1 MRQKRIIVE
10 LDARSGT
17 KKITGE
23 MEDEYH
29 HIVLEIVIDDRE
41 LKIRD
46 IQLSLLRSPEPTCA
60 ECEENVQKLVG
71 TSLLHPHFRFLLIRT
86 IGGERGCSHI
96 LELLHEAHD
105 YTRSFVWDKTPAQ
118 NGSYTISRLN
128 QKGKVRCIAYRQ
140 KEGDD

>member
-10 LDARSGT
+10 SDAKSGT

-29 HIVLEIVIDDRE
+29 HIVVEILIDAQE

-46 IQLSLLRSPEPTCA
+46 LQVNLIRCPEKTCVD
-60 ECEENVQKLVG
+60 CEENLQKLVG
-71 TSLLHPHFRFLLIRT
+71 QSLLHPFFRFQLIRT
-86 IGGERGCSHI
+86 IGGERGCYHV

-105 YTRSFVWDKTPAQ
+105 YTRAFVWDNTPAED
-118 NGSYTISRLN
+118 GSYTISRLD
-128 QKGKVRCIAYRQ
+128 QKGKVRCIAFRG
-140 KEGDD
+140 KDK